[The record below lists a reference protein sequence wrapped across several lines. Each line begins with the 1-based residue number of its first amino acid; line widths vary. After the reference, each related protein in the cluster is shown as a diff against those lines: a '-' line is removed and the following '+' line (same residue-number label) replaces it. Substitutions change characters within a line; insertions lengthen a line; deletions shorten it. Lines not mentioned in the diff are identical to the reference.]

1 MEKQRDQE
9 FSVKVP
15 RVPRA
20 ATRQRKQSFIRRLI
34 TPAIA
39 IAALGYFG
47 FHAMSGELGLVG
59 RAMIESRVSELEA
72 ELEVLSGERQE
83 LVARVSLL
91 RPESLDPDMLDE
103 RARLNLNLV
112 HTNELVVLRP
122 GHRYT
127 MN

>member
-1 MEKQRDQE
+1 
-9 FSVKVP
+9 
-15 RVPRA
+15 VPRA
-20 ATRQRKQSFIRRLI
+20 ATRQRKQSFLRRLI
-34 TPAIA
+34 TPVIA

-47 FHAMSGELGLVG
+47 FHAMNGELGLVG
-59 RAMIESRVSELEA
+59 RAMIERQVSELEA
-72 ELEVLSGERQE
+72 ELEVLVDERQE

-112 HTNELVVLRP
+112 HTDELVVLRP
-122 GHRYT
+122 GHRYS

>member
-1 MEKQRDQE
+1 M
-9 FSVKVP
+9 
-15 RVPRA
+15 PRA
-20 ATRQRKQSFIRRLI
+20 ATRQRKQSFLRRLI

-47 FHAMSGELGLVG
+47 FHAMNGELGMVG
-59 RAMIESRVSELEA
+59 RALIERQVSELEQ
-72 ELEVLSGERQE
+72 ELATLAAERQH
-83 LVARVSLL
+83 LVARVALL

-112 HTNELVVLRP
+112 HANELVVLRP
-122 GHRYT
+122 GHRYK

>member
-1 MEKQRDQE
+1 M
-9 FSVKVP
+9 
-15 RVPRA
+15 PRA
-20 ATRQRKQSFIRRLI
+20 ATRQRKQSFLRRLV

-47 FHAMSGELGLVG
+47 FHAMSGELGMVG
-59 RAMIESRVSELEA
+59 RAMIERQVSELEG
-72 ELEVLSGERQE
+72 ELAVLTAERQE
-83 LVARVSLL
+83 LSARVSLL

-112 HTNELVVLRP
+112 HPDELVVLRP
-122 GHRYT
+122 GHRYS

>member
-1 MEKQRDQE
+1 M
-9 FSVKVP
+9 
-15 RVPRA
+15 PRA
-20 ATRQRKQSFIRRLI
+20 ATRQRKQSFLRRLI

-59 RAMIESRVSELEA
+59 RAMIERQVSELEA
-72 ELEVLSGERQE
+72 ELADLSAERQE

-112 HTNELVVLRP
+112 HETELVVLRP
-122 GHRYT
+122 GHRYDV
-127 MN
+127 N

>member
-1 MEKQRDQE
+1 M
-9 FSVKVP
+9 
-15 RVPRA
+15 PRA
-20 ATRQRKQSFIRRLI
+20 ATRQRKQSFLRRLI

-59 RAMIESRVSELEA
+59 RAMIERQVSELET
-72 ELEVLSGERQE
+72 ELEQLVAERQE
-83 LVARVSLL
+83 LVGRVSLL

-112 HTNELVVLRP
+112 HSNELVVLRP
-122 GHRYT
+122 GHRYDV
-127 MN
+127 N

>member
-1 MEKQRDQE
+1 M
-9 FSVKVP
+9 
-15 RVPRA
+15 
-20 ATRQRKQSFIRRLI
+20 I
-34 TPAIA
+34 TPVIA

-47 FHAMSGELGLVG
+47 FHAMSGELGMVG
-59 RAMIESRVSELEA
+59 RAMIERQVSELEA
-72 ELEVLSGERQE
+72 ELATLTAEREE

-122 GHRYT
+122 GHRYGV
-127 MN
+127 N

>member
-1 MEKQRDQE
+1 M
-9 FSVKVP
+9 
-15 RVPRA
+15 PRA
-20 ATRQRKQSFIRRLI
+20 ATRQRKQSFLRRLV
-34 TPAIA
+34 TPVIA

-47 FHAMSGELGLVG
+47 FHAMSGELGVVG
-59 RAMIESRVSELEA
+59 RAMIERQVSELEA
-72 ELEVLSGERQE
+72 ELAVLTAERQE

-122 GHRYT
+122 GHRYGV
-127 MN
+127 N

>member
-1 MEKQRDQE
+1 
-9 FSVKVP
+9 
-15 RVPRA
+15 VPRA
-20 ATRQRKQSFIRRLI
+20 ATRQRKQSFIRRLV

-47 FHAMSGELGLVG
+47 FHAMSGELGMVG
-59 RAMIESRVSELEA
+59 RAMIERQVSELES
-72 ELEVLSGERQE
+72 ELELLTAERQE
-83 LVARVSLL
+83 LVARVGLL

-122 GHRYT
+122 GHRY
-127 MN
+127 NVN

>member
-1 MEKQRDQE
+1 M
-9 FSVKVP
+9 
-15 RVPRA
+15 PRA
-20 ATRQRKQSFIRRLI
+20 ATRQRKQSFLRRLI

-47 FHAMSGELGLVG
+47 FHAMSGELGMVG
-59 RAMIESRVSELEA
+59 RAMIESQVSELESDLE
-72 ELEVLSGERQE
+72 ELIAERQE
-83 LVARVSLL
+83 LVSRVSLL

-122 GHRYT
+122 RT
-127 MN
+127 SLRSKLISSFIFTC